1 MTINYN
7 VTGTDRKAL
16 VTAMGEILEIKPK
29 YMGMPTAAYE
39 VDYFTIDKNGAVS
52 FDDRADSEEIENLL
66 EQLAERGFT
75 AEPAEDLEEA
85 EDEDAAEE
93 NEPQETVTGLTITVP
108 LDKVAVGTLTSLLDA
123 KGSLIKKALSID
135 SLPIE
140 IGEDTVSFPWFT
152 ELPTPDECTAYTH
165 FISALCE
172 MSRTLK
178 RVTAVERPVENE
190 KYTFRCFL
198 LRLGFIGAEYKQDR
212 KILLRNL
219 KGNSAWRTGG
229 GKREISE

>member
-7 VTGTDRKAL
+7 VTGADRKAL
-16 VTAMGEILEIKPK
+16 VTAMGEILEVKPK

-39 VDYFTIDKNGAVS
+39 VDYFTVNKNGAVS
-52 FDDRADSEEIENLL
+52 FDDGADSEEIENLL

-75 AEPAEDLEEA
+75 AEPAEVLEEA

-93 NEPQETVTGLTITVP
+93 NEPLETTTGLTITVP

-123 KGSLIKKALSID
+123 KGSLIKKALGIA

-140 IGEDTVSFPWFT
+140 IGEDTVSFPWLA

-190 KYTFRCFL
+190 KYTFRRFL
-198 LRLGFIGAEYKQDR
+198 LRLGFIGTEYKQDR

-219 KGNSAWRTGG
+219 EGNSAWRTGG
-229 GKREISE
+229 GKREVSE